1 MASLIVVGANG
12 LLGQNIIKKLKDRFD
27 IYATSFEEEAYFP
40 LEYVKSYTPIDIT
53 NRAEVVTF
61 LQKIKPD
68 VIINTA
74 AFTNVDG
81 CEETPDQ
88 CWSVN
93 VRGVEYMV
101 DACSSF
107 KPVFVQVS
115 TDYVF
120 DGEAGPY
127 SEEDE
132 PNPRGN
138 YARSKLAGEHVV
150 ENSKLDYIIARTQ
163 VLFGV
168 GNRVRHNFVTWV
180 IEQLTNNKKIRI
192 VDDQIGTPTYA
203 PDFAEAIARLLQK
216 EAYGL
221 FHVSG
226 PDIVSRY
233 DFALKIAE
241 VFELDAGL
249 IERSKTAEL
258 KQKAPRPMNSAFK
271 IYKLI
276 NYTDWEPHSLT
287 EALQLMKEELVQI
300 DGRS

>member
-1 MASLIVVGANG
+1 MASLVVVGANG
-12 LLGQNIIKKLKDRFD
+12 LLGQNLIKKLKYRYD
-27 IYATSFEEEAYFP
+27 IYATSFESEPYFP
-40 LEYVKSYTPIDIT
+40 IDFVKSYTPLDIT
-53 NRAEVVTF
+53 NRAAVIDF
-61 LQKIKPD
+61 LQQVKPD
-68 VIINTA
+68 VIINAA
-74 AFTNVDG
+74 AFTNVDA

-93 VRGVEYMV
+93 VRGVEYLV

-132 PNPRGN
+132 PNPKGN

-150 ENSKLDYIIARTQ
+150 ENSNLEYIIARTQ

-168 GNRVRHNFVTWV
+168 GNKVRHNFVTWV

-203 PDFAEAIARLLQK
+203 PDFAEAVDRLLRK

-226 PDIVSRY
+226 PDIISRY

-241 VFELDAGL
+241 IFELDADL
-249 IERSKTAEL
+249 IERIKTKDL

-276 NYTDWEPHSLT
+276 NYTGWEPHSLT
-287 EALQLMKEELVQI
+287 DALKLMKKELALI
-300 DGRS
+300 NG

>member
-1 MASLIVVGANG
+1 MNSLVVVGANG
-12 LLGQNIIKKLKDRFD
+12 LLGQNVIKRLKHRFR
-27 IYATSFEEEAYFP
+27 IHAVSLEEEPYFP
-40 LEYVKSYTPIDIT
+40 AEQIKSYTQLDIT
-53 NRAEVVTF
+53 SRAQVIEF

-74 AFTNVDG
+74 AFTNVDA
-81 CEETPDQ
+81 CEDVPDK

-93 VRGVEYMV
+93 VRGVEYLI
-101 DACSSF
+101 DACSTF

-120 DGEAGPY
+120 SGEEGPY

-150 ENSKLDYIIARTQ
+150 ENSNLEYIIARTQ

-168 GNRVRHNFVTWV
+168 AHRVRHNFVTWV

-203 PDFAEAIARLLQK
+203 PDFAEAIDRLLQK
-216 EAYGL
+216 EAFGL
-221 FHVSG
+221 FHISG
-226 PDIVSRY
+226 PDIISRY
-233 DFALKIAE
+233 DFALKIAQI
-241 VFELDAGL
+241 FDLNADL
-249 IERSKTAEL
+249 IERIKTKEL

-276 NYTDWEPHSLT
+276 NYTGWEPHSLDD
-287 EALQLMKEELVQI
+287 ALKLMKKELSLVN
-300 DGRS
+300 G

>member
-1 MASLIVVGANG
+1 MTSLVVVGANG
-12 LLGQNIIKKLKDRFD
+12 LLGQNIIKKLKNRFE
-27 IYATSFEEEAYFP
+27 IYAASFEDEAYFP
-40 LEYVKSYTPIDIT
+40 LEYVKSYTQLDIT
-53 NRAEVVTF
+53 NRSKVVDF
-61 LQKIKPD
+61 LQKVKPE

-74 AFTNVDG
+74 AFTKVDA
-81 CEETPDQ
+81 CEEVPDQ
-88 CWSVN
+88 CWVVN
-93 VRGVEYMV
+93 VRGVEYLV
-101 DACSSF
+101 DASSSF
-107 KPVFVQVS
+107 KPVFVHVS

-127 SEEDE
+127 SEEDT

-150 ENSKLDYIIARTQ
+150 ENSNLEYIIARTQ

-168 GNRVRHNFVTWV
+168 GNKVRHNFVTWV

-203 PDFAEAIARLLQK
+203 PDFVEAIERLLQK

-226 PDIVSRY
+226 PDIISRY

-241 VFELDAGL
+241 VFNLDASL
-249 IERSKTAEL
+249 IERIKTKDL
-258 KQKAPRPMNSAFK
+258 NQKAPRPMNSAFK

-276 NYTDWEPHSLT
+276 NYTGWEPNSLT
-287 EALQLMKEELVQI
+287 DALKLMKKELALS
-300 DGRS
+300 DG